1 MTTPDVPDCWMMPA
15 RAERRVP
22 PFPSFPNC
30 SRCSASIVP
39 LLVFQMSPVQNQP
52 EGTFR
57 ATAMGETMVVAADRI
72 GLVLQI
78 ADTKLGADGVQVT
91 LTAKALEVVKHAHE
105 WTSWPKALHGT
116 KGSAKL
122 TREIP
127 GTSGKQKMR
136 KKTAKKQKTN
146 MTNAGKDDNDDN
158 GTVTIDDTDDEAADP
173 APSSHQKISQ
183 KTLKSTMQKNLVKHM
198 HDKVKKSVE
207 KDSKTIL
214 VTWPL
219 QIPQVTVLGPSPWD
233 LERFK
238 AWQG

>member
-57 ATAMGETMVVAADRI
+57 ATAMGETKVVAADRI

-158 GTVTIDDTDDEAADP
+158 GTVTIDDTDDEAAECRRSCTQQPPEDLP
-173 APSSHQKISQ
+173 ENLEVDHAEKFGQAYARQGEEVSGERLENHPRNLAPSDPSGHSTWSQSLGFGKI
-183 KTLKSTMQKNLVKHM
+183 
-198 HDKVKKSVE
+198 
-207 KDSKTIL
+207 
-214 VTWPL
+214 
-219 QIPQVTVLGPSPWD
+219 
-233 LERFK
+233 
-238 AWQG
+238 

>member
-30 SRCSASIVP
+30 FRCSGFFVP

-72 GLVLQI
+72 GLVLQ
-78 ADTKLGADGVQVT
+78 
-91 LTAKALEVVKHAHE
+91 KALEVVKHAHE

-127 GTSGKQKMR
+127 GTSGKEKMR

-158 GTVTIDDTDDEAADP
+158 GTVTIESMTRMMRPQILHPAA
-173 APSSHQKISQ
+173 
-183 KTLKSTMQKNLVKHM
+183 TRR
-198 HDKVKKSVE
+198 
-207 KDSKTIL
+207 
-214 VTWPL
+214 
-219 QIPQVTVLGPSPWD
+219 SP
-233 LERFK
+233 RK
-238 AWQG
+238 P